1 MRAAANI
8 AGEQFLI
15 VGDAQGDHQLWIRA
29 ASDVPAAVALPLDD
43 DFDLRLGAAQRLFR
57 RMRGEPAGPLPSRLR
72 VTPFQRLRL
81 ALLLNV
87 FDHLL
92 MGATKR
98 EIARDVVYP
107 ALESST
113 AAEWKASAERRRTQR
128 LCDEAKAMVAAGY
141 RRLLR
146 GR

>member
-1 MRAAANI
+1 MADER
-8 AGEQFLI
+8 FLI
-15 VGDAQGDHQLWIRA
+15 VGDAEGDHQLWLRA
-29 ASDVPAAVALPLDD
+29 SPGAPAAVILPLDD

-57 RMRGEPAGPLPSRLR
+57 RMRSEPAGPLPARLR

-87 FDHLL
+87 FDRLL
-92 MGATKR
+92 SGATKR

-107 ALESST
+107 ALETST
-113 AAEWKASAERRRTQR
+113 AAAWKASAERRRTQR

-141 RRLLR
+141 CRLLR